1 MADIAADADNVLRI
15 GSGDDLAASVM
26 SSAFD
31 GRHVVDAF
39 DAGGLDHH
47 MFGNHDIWCLR
58 RGDKLPADRRTTAR
72 HARRKCPGR
81 AYHPRT

>member
-39 DAGGLDHH
+39 DAGGLDYHT
-47 MFGNHDIWCLR
+47 FGNHDI
-58 RGDKLPADRRTTAR
+58 
-72 HARRKCPGR
+72 
-81 AYHPRT
+81 